1 MNRKKGTR
9 KTSEYYFDYS
19 LVFIVLFLLGFGLI
33 MVYSASSYEASISE
47 KLNYDAAYYLKKQ
60 LQSSLIGLVAMI
72 VVSRIPYHFWERFA
86 VMGYGVVGS
95 GVVEAFYNS
104 LDNIQKKINHNID
117 IKYILDFL
125 FLKSNISVTTF
136 CLSYQKPNNRNLY
149 QS

>member
-86 VMGYGVVGS
+86 VLG
-95 GVVEAFYNS
+95 
-104 LDNIQKKINHNID
+104 
-117 IKYILDFL
+117 
-125 FLKSNISVTTF
+125 
-136 CLSYQKPNNRNLY
+136 
-149 QS
+149 

>member
-60 LQSSLIGLVAMI
+60 LVAIILGIVAMTFMAN
-72 VVSRIPYHFWERFA
+72 IP
-86 VMGYGVVGS
+86 
-95 GVVEAFYNS
+95 
-104 LDNIQKKINHNID
+104 
-117 IKYILDFL
+117 
-125 FLKSNISVTTF
+125 
-136 CLSYQKPNNRNLY
+136 
-149 QS
+149 